1 MFFVLF
7 FFSTFC
13 FSQAQEFLALA
24 QRVAAAA
31 DTMLNDDDILDAPDD
46 YLDPLMQTLM
56 RDPVRVPSGSAI
68 DRPTI
73 TRHLLND
80 PTDPFTRQPM
90 TLDDLVELPELKVFL
105 FFSFFLK
112 FFFS

>member
-1 MFFVLF
+1 
-7 FFSTFC
+7 
-13 FSQAQEFLALA
+13 LAA
-24 QRVAAAA
+24 DVAETA
-31 DTMLNDDDILDAPDD
+31 DTMLNDDDIVDAPDE

-56 RDPVRVPSGSAI
+56 LDPVRLPSGNAI

-90 TLDDLVELPELKVFL
+90 RVDDLVELPLLKVCFACLFL
-105 FFSFFLK
+105 C
-112 FFFS
+112 